1 MKGVLNCN
9 GVWVLMRKEHIL
21 VNEIITD
28 HRERMLN
35 LKKYYPFF
43 ELAKTSFSW
52 FMEGRYEDRLD
63 MGYIIM
69 AVLRFFIEE
78 NNFKEREVT
87 YPEYA
92 TFMKSCILRDFGI
105 VAGDR
110 EYKELTDF
118 VFDKLKNDGRP
129 FSFVYY
135 DPVDRIKKTS
145 RVRLLESR
153 IEDGVVWY
161 SISPEGIE
169 FYLDTKEIR
178 DESRI
183 SVEQL
188 LLEKMIKSKDFKGGT
203 EVVRRINEEV
213 KRLRIKKNQVME
225 LLTTDIF
232 AGLDSYKEFFN
243 TGIKWFDEEQKL
255 FVKNKELIETA
266 LKRTENDI
274 NPVQGESF
282 RTGREIHRLDTE
294 LKVAMNNHSERLKA
308 CTELGIKAD
317 EIIKKGKLTRLRTRF
332 DFKGIMNRIIKED
345 RTDILEYIA
354 APFFMLNIKK
364 TFDVGKVEDL
374 LSYRP
379 ENEEKPEKKVEL
391 TEKDIVFEDEL
402 DERRFNRNTRTLF
415 LILLRLLKEKK
426 TVMFTEYNE
435 RVRNIL
441 SDKVLENGD
450 YYTFLIHLCEKKE
463 YVLEQGEASEDTFLD
478 AMIKEY
484 MNEPEFSEF
493 IGMHFYLELA
503 GGEEEEIETS
513 HIANVT
519 NFRIILV

>member
-294 LKVAMNNHSERLKA
+294 LKVAMNNHSEL
-308 CTELGIKAD
+308 
-317 EIIKKGKLTRLRTRF
+317 LRTRF

-435 RVRNIL
+435 QVRNIL

>member
-1 MKGVLNCN
+1 
-9 GVWVLMRKEHIL
+9 
-21 VNEIITD
+21 
-28 HRERMLN
+28 
-35 LKKYYPFF
+35 
-43 ELAKTSFSW
+43 
-52 FMEGRYEDRLD
+52 
-63 MGYIIM
+63 
-69 AVLRFFIEE
+69 
-78 NNFKEREVT
+78 
-87 YPEYA
+87 
-92 TFMKSCILRDFGI
+92 
-105 VAGDR
+105 
-110 EYKELTDF
+110 
-118 VFDKLKNDGRP
+118 
-129 FSFVYY
+129 
-135 DPVDRIKKTS
+135 
-145 RVRLLESR
+145 
-153 IEDGVVWY
+153 
-161 SISPEGIE
+161 
-169 FYLDTKEIR
+169 
-178 DESRI
+178 
-183 SVEQL
+183 
-188 LLEKMIKSKDFKGGT
+188 MIKSKDFKGGT

-294 LKVAMNNHSERLKA
+294 LKVAMNNHSELLKA

-317 EIIKKGKLTRLRTRF
+317 EIIKRGKLTRLRTRF
-332 DFKGIMNRIIKED
+332 DFKGIMNRIIKEN

-415 LILLRLLKEKK
+415 
-426 TVMFTEYNE
+426 
-435 RVRNIL
+435 
-441 SDKVLENGD
+441 
-450 YYTFLIHLCEKKE
+450 
-463 YVLEQGEASEDTFLD
+463 
-478 AMIKEY
+478 
-484 MNEPEFSEF
+484 
-493 IGMHFYLELA
+493 
-503 GGEEEEIETS
+503 
-513 HIANVT
+513 
-519 NFRIILV
+519 

>member
-92 TFMKSCILRDFGI
+92 AFMKSCILRDFGI

-225 LLTTDIF
+225 LLTTDI
-232 AGLDSYKEFFN
+232 
-243 TGIKWFDEEQKL
+243 EEQKL

-294 LKVAMNNHSERLKA
+294 LKVAMNNHSELLKA

-426 TVMFTEYNE
+426 TIMFTEYNE
-435 RVRNIL
+435 QVRNIL

>member
-1 MKGVLNCN
+1 MTADLFHLFTMTR
-9 GVWVLMRKEHIL
+9 W
-21 VNEIITD
+21 T
-28 HRERMLN
+28 
-35 LKKYYPFF
+35 
-43 ELAKTSFSW
+43 EL
-52 FMEGRYEDRLD
+52 
-63 MGYIIM
+63 
-69 AVLRFFIEE
+69 
-78 NNFKEREVT
+78 
-87 YPEYA
+87 
-92 TFMKSCILRDFGI
+92 
-105 VAGDR
+105 
-110 EYKELTDF
+110 
-118 VFDKLKNDGRP
+118 
-129 FSFVYY
+129 
-135 DPVDRIKKTS
+135 KKTS

-274 NPVQGESF
+274 NPVQGEGF

-294 LKVAMNNHSERLKA
+294 LKVAMNNHSELLKA

-435 RVRNIL
+435 QVRNIL

>member
-1 MKGVLNCN
+1 
-9 GVWVLMRKEHIL
+9 
-21 VNEIITD
+21 
-28 HRERMLN
+28 
-35 LKKYYPFF
+35 
-43 ELAKTSFSW
+43 
-52 FMEGRYEDRLD
+52 
-63 MGYIIM
+63 
-69 AVLRFFIEE
+69 
-78 NNFKEREVT
+78 
-87 YPEYA
+87 
-92 TFMKSCILRDFGI
+92 MKSCILRDFGI

-294 LKVAMNNHSERLKA
+294 LKVAMNNHSELLKA

-317 EIIKKGKLTRLRTRF
+317 EIIKRGKLTRLRTRF
-332 DFKGIMNRIIKED
+332 DFKGIMNRIIKEN

-354 APFFMLNIKK
+354 APFLC
-364 TFDVGKVEDL
+364 
-374 LSYRP
+374 
-379 ENEEKPEKKVEL
+379 
-391 TEKDIVFEDEL
+391 
-402 DERRFNRNTRTLF
+402 
-415 LILLRLLKEKK
+415 LISKRLLMWVKW
-426 TVMFTEYNE
+426 
-435 RVRNIL
+435 
-441 SDKVLENGD
+441 
-450 YYTFLIHLCEKKE
+450 
-463 YVLEQGEASEDTFLD
+463 
-478 AMIKEY
+478 
-484 MNEPEFSEF
+484 
-493 IGMHFYLELA
+493 
-503 GGEEEEIETS
+503 
-513 HIANVT
+513 
-519 NFRIILV
+519 RIC

>member
-1 MKGVLNCN
+1 
-9 GVWVLMRKEHIL
+9 
-21 VNEIITD
+21 
-28 HRERMLN
+28 
-35 LKKYYPFF
+35 
-43 ELAKTSFSW
+43 
-52 FMEGRYEDRLD
+52 
-63 MGYIIM
+63 
-69 AVLRFFIEE
+69 
-78 NNFKEREVT
+78 
-87 YPEYA
+87 
-92 TFMKSCILRDFGI
+92 MKSCILRDFGI

-203 EVVRRINEEV
+203 EVIRRINEEV

-294 LKVAMNNHSERLKA
+294 LKVAMNNHSELLKA

-317 EIIKKGKLTRLRTRF
+317 EIIKKANL
-332 DFKGIMNRIIKED
+332 
-345 RTDILEYIA
+345 
-354 APFFMLNIKK
+354 
-364 TFDVGKVEDL
+364 
-374 LSYRP
+374 
-379 ENEEKPEKKVEL
+379 
-391 TEKDIVFEDEL
+391 
-402 DERRFNRNTRTLF
+402 
-415 LILLRLLKEKK
+415 
-426 TVMFTEYNE
+426 
-435 RVRNIL
+435 
-441 SDKVLENGD
+441 
-450 YYTFLIHLCEKKE
+450 
-463 YVLEQGEASEDTFLD
+463 QG
-478 AMIKEY
+478 
-484 MNEPEFSEF
+484 
-493 IGMHFYLELA
+493 
-503 GGEEEEIETS
+503 
-513 HIANVT
+513 
-519 NFRIILV
+519 

>member
-1 MKGVLNCN
+1 
-9 GVWVLMRKEHIL
+9 MRKEHIL

-92 TFMKSCILRDFGI
+92 TFMESCILRDFGI

-294 LKVAMNNHSERLKA
+294 LKVAMNNHSELLKA

-435 RVRNIL
+435 QVRNIL
-441 SDKVLENGD
+441 SDKALENGD

-463 YVLEQGEASEDTFLD
+463 YVLEHGEASEDTFLD

>member
-1 MKGVLNCN
+1 
-9 GVWVLMRKEHIL
+9 
-21 VNEIITD
+21 
-28 HRERMLN
+28 
-35 LKKYYPFF
+35 
-43 ELAKTSFSW
+43 
-52 FMEGRYEDRLD
+52 
-63 MGYIIM
+63 
-69 AVLRFFIEE
+69 
-78 NNFKEREVT
+78 
-87 YPEYA
+87 
-92 TFMKSCILRDFGI
+92 
-105 VAGDR
+105 
-110 EYKELTDF
+110 
-118 VFDKLKNDGRP
+118 
-129 FSFVYY
+129 
-135 DPVDRIKKTS
+135 
-145 RVRLLESR
+145 
-153 IEDGVVWY
+153 
-161 SISPEGIE
+161 
-169 FYLDTKEIR
+169 
-178 DESRI
+178 
-183 SVEQL
+183 
-188 LLEKMIKSKDFKGGT
+188 MIKSKDFKGGT

-294 LKVAMNNHSERLKA
+294 LKVAMNNHSELLKA

-441 SDKVLENGD
+441 SDKALENGD

-513 HIANVT
+513 RIANVT